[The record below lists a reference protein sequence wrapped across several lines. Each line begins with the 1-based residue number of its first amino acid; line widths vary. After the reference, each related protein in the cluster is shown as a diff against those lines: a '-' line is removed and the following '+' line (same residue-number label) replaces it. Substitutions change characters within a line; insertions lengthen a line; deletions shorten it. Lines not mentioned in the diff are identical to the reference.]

1 MVDIFFDNLRVASIA
16 ITDKRAQMLYDPAWI
31 KRAAAFPVSLSM
43 PFSQDAVG
51 HDRIIPWLANLL
63 PETHLSEIGQQIGVS
78 PQDVLGLLEH
88 IGRDTA
94 GALAIGS
101 PRPQADDFRRIE
113 REEDLERIINE
124 LPQKPF
130 LVGEHG
136 VSMSLAGVQDKLPV
150 ATADGK
156 LAIPIN
162 GTPSTY
168 IIKPDSPR
176 LPGNVHNEAFCLKLA
191 QLVGL
196 DVAEA
201 TPARAGKRLYLLVKR
216 YDRTKTPRSR
226 IVRIH
231 QEDFCQLLG
240 YFPSA
245 KYEFTSA
252 AVGGGPTLKM
262 MFDGAARFIQP
273 GARIPLLDAVIFNV
287 LICNVD
293 AHAKNYSVL
302 IGAGG
307 SAKLAPLYDLM
318 CGDIYPRT
326 TKRLAQTINGR
337 KEGIHIH
344 GSDWQQLARQ
354 VSLSPA
360 RTLRRVE
367 ELSELLPAYADEA
380 QNFVASS
387 PVGKHQMLDQVVV
400 AIKKRCRR
408 IAKQLTK
415 VDQALSEGTVEMA
428 EQVDDLPT
436 VSARSFR

>member
-1 MVDIFFDNLRVASIA
+1 MVDIFFDNVRVASIA

-31 KRAAAFPVSLSM
+31 KRPGAFPVSLSM
-43 PFSQDAVG
+43 PLGQDAIG

-113 REEDLERIINE
+113 REENLERIINE

-150 ATADGK
+150 AMADGK

-196 DVAEA
+196 EVAEA

-216 YDRTKTPRSR
+216 YDRTKTPRGR

-262 MFDGAARFIQP
+262 MFDGAERFIQP

-318 CGDIYPRT
+318 CGDIYPRI
-326 TKRLAQTINGR
+326 TKRLAQSINGR

-367 ELSELLPAYADEA
+367 ELCELLPAHADEA
-380 QNFVASS
+380 RNFVASS
-387 PVGKHQMLDQVVV
+387 AIGKHQMLDQVVV
-400 AIKKRCRR
+400 AVKKRCRR
-408 IAKQLTK
+408 IAKQSTK
-415 VDQALSEGTVEMA
+415 VDQALSVGTVDMA
-428 EQVDDLPT
+428 EQVDERDH
-436 VSARSFR
+436 

>member
-1 MVDIFFDNLRVASIA
+1 MVDIFFDNLRVAS
-16 ITDKRAQMLYDPAWI
+16 TDKRAQMLYDPAWI
-31 KRAAAFPVSLSM
+31 KRAEAFPVSLSM
-43 PFSQDAVG
+43 PLGPDAVG

-113 REEDLERIINE
+113 REDDLERIINE

-150 ATADGK
+150 AMADGK

-176 LPGNVHNEAFCLKLA
+176 LPGNVYNEAFCLKLA

-216 YDRTKTPRSR
+216 YDRTKTPRGR

-245 KYEFTSA
+245 KYEATSA

-318 CGDIYPRT
+318 CGDIYPRI
-326 TKRLAQTINGR
+326 TKRLAQSINGR

-367 ELSELLPAYADEA
+367 ELCELLPAHADEA
-380 QNFVASS
+380 RNFVASS
-387 PVGKHQMLDQVVV
+387 PVGTHQMLDQVVI

-408 IAKQLTK
+408 IANQLTK
-415 VDQALSEGTVEMA
+415 VEQALSEDATEIA
-428 EQVDDLPT
+428 EQVDGLPT
-436 VSARSFR
+436 VSEL

>member
-1 MVDIFFDNLRVASIA
+1 MIDIFFDNLKVASIDV
-16 ITDKRAQMLYDPAWI
+16 TDKRAQMLYDPAWTR
-31 KRAAAFPVSLSM
+31 RAGAFPISLSM
-43 PFSQDAVG
+43 PLGPDAVG

-78 PQDVLGLLEH
+78 PQDILGLLEH

-101 PRPQADDFRRIE
+101 PRPLADDFRPIE
-113 REEDLERIINE
+113 RDKDLERIINE

-150 ATADGK
+150 AMADGK

-162 GTPSTY
+162 GTPSTH

-216 YDRTKTPRSR
+216 YDRTKTPRGR

-252 AVGGGPTLKM
+252 AVGGGPTLQM
-262 MFDGAARFIQP
+262 MFDGAAHFIQP

-307 SAKLAPLYDLM
+307 TAKLAPLYDLM
-318 CGDIYPRT
+318 CGDIYPRI
-326 TKRLAQTINGR
+326 TKRLAQSINGR
-337 KEGIHIH
+337 KEGIHIY

-360 RTLRRVE
+360 RTLKRVE
-367 ELSELLPAYADEA
+367 ELCELLPAHADEA
-380 QNFVASS
+380 QDFVASS
-387 PVGKHQMLDQVVV
+387 PAGKHQMLDQVV
-400 AIKKRCRR
+400 ASIKKRCRR
-408 IAKQLTK
+408 IANQLTK
-415 VDQALSEGTVEMA
+415 VDQALSESDAESA
-428 EQVDDLPT
+428 EQRGELPT
-436 VSARSFR
+436 VSQP

>member
-1 MVDIFFDNLRVASIA
+1 MIDIFFDNLKVASIA
-16 ITDKRAQMLYDPAWI
+16 VTDKRGKMLYDPAWTA
-31 KRAAAFPVSLSM
+31 RAGAFPVSLSM
-43 PFSQDAVG
+43 PLGPDAVD

-63 PETHLSEIGQQIGVS
+63 PETHLSEIGQQLGVS

-101 PRPQADDFRRIE
+101 PRPQADDFRPIE
-113 REEDLERIINE
+113 LDQDLERIINE

-150 ATADGK
+150 AIAHNK

-162 GTPSTY
+162 GTPSTH

-176 LPGNVHNEAFCLKLA
+176 LPGNVHNESFCLKLA

-196 DVAEA
+196 DAVEA
-201 TPARAGKRLYLLVKR
+201 RPARAGKRLYLLVKR
-216 YDRTKTPRSR
+216 YDRAKASTGR

-252 AVGGGPTLKM
+252 ISGGGPSLKRL
-262 MFDGAARFIQP
+262 FDAASRFIQP

-302 IGAGG
+302 IGASGT
-307 SAKLAPLYDLM
+307 AKLAPLYDLM
-318 CGDIYPRT
+318 CGEIYPRI
-326 TKRLAQTINGR
+326 TKRLAQSINGR

-360 RTLRRVE
+360 RTLKRVE
-367 ELSELLPAYADEA
+367 ELCELLPAHAEKAKD
-380 QNFVASS
+380 FVASS
-387 PVGKHQMLDQVVV
+387 PAGKHQMLDAVVL

-408 IAKQLTK
+408 IANQLTK
-415 VDQALSEGTVEMA
+415 VDQMLSE
-428 EQVDDLPT
+428 LPEEG
-436 VSARSFR
+436 SQAGLEA